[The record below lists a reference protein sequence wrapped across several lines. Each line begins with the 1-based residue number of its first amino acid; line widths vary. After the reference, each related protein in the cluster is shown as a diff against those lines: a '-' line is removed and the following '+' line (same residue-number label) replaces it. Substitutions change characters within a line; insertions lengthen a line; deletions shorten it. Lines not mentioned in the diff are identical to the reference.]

1 MADFLR
7 PAEAAHLRCGLSGP
21 ALPALPPYAPGRG
34 TRPYDSGPSRQRIGN
49 ARPALRHPGGIAVR
63 SLAHLA

>member
-1 MADFLR
+1 MGG
-7 PAEAAHLRCGLSGP
+7 AALCSGP
-21 ALPALPPYAPGRG
+21 ARPACRALPPPALPPYAPGRG

-49 ARPALRHPGGIAVR
+49 ARAALRHPGGIAVR